1 MSCPNGPL
9 KILIDSDEAS
19 CGEEKIR
26 TEFMGHCL
34 VNWATCTRPRKWGRL
49 GIKDL
54 EKVGWALRL
63 RWLRCC
69 WDTVERP
76 WKNLFKP
83 RDKAIK
89 ELFYA
94 STVITV
100 GNGKLT
106 PSGRRAGSTGCL
118 RKSWLPTFSS
128 RRVSNIVQFIKC
140 STGSI
145 GLRTLSTLIQRNCW
159 MSSFSCFTCSVRST
173 YHERGIL
180 LPGSGQRRE
189 NTQ

>member
-26 TEFMGHCL
+26 TEFRGALFGKLGNLYETKEMGKAW
-34 VNWATCTRPRKWGRL
+34 NKG
-49 GIKDL
+49 L
-54 EKVGWALRL
+54 EKFGRALRL
-63 RWLRCC
+63 RWLRYS

-118 RKSWLPTFSS
+118 
-128 RRVSNIVQFIKC
+128 
-140 STGSI
+140 
-145 GLRTLSTLIQRNCW
+145 
-159 MSSFSCFTCSVRST
+159 
-173 YHERGIL
+173 
-180 LPGSGQRRE
+180 
-189 NTQ
+189 

>member
-1 MSCPNGPL
+1 VPSSIPTHFLTVYELP
-9 KILIDSDEAS
+9 KWAIKDIDRFRRSFLWR
-19 CGEEKIR
+19 GEDPDGVQG
-26 TEFMGHCL
+26 GHCL
-34 VNWATCTRPRKWGRL
+34 VNWATCMRPRKWGRL

-54 EKVGWALRL
+54 EKFGWALRL
-63 RWLRCC
+63 RWLRYS

-159 MSSFSCFTCSVRST
+159 MSSFSCFTR
-173 YHERGIL
+173 
-180 LPGSGQRRE
+180 
-189 NTQ
+189 